1 MKHYFLLFCIGFCLL
16 VSSCGKAEMTPE
28 TEKRLIQLYNDS
40 YKISDPAKLNAT
52 AEEILHILSGV
63 EDNIIAKACRIHAHI
78 IRGFAA
84 CVQKDKPLADK
95 ELKKA
100 LDLLPEIR
108 DTKFHFKWAAELYSV
123 FGMTHFDDPQKAEYW
138 LNKLESLVENEMKG
152 KRFLHDS
159 RDYRIMVQ
167 IKKYECLLCRAEY
180 LTMQKKDFR
189 QVEKLLLNNIPVME
203 EKAKEFSLPPLLYGY
218 DLLSEIYYCDRNE
231 KMCREYAK
239 KTLVLAAKY
248 DSLPKFADEHL
259 YEICMKEKDYP
270 AALDCCLTVLNLSS
284 VQSKSTRFRR
294 KYLLRAAGICEK
306 LNDPKNAEEYRK
318 KAEKIN
324 APSGAGTGRET
335 GN

>member
-138 LNKLESLVENEMKG
+138 LNQLESLIENEMKG
-152 KRFLHDS
+152 KRFLNES
-159 RDYRIMVQ
+159 PDYRIMVQ

-189 QVEKLLLNNIPVME
+189 QTEKLLLNGIAEME
-203 EKAKEFSLPPLLYGY
+203 EKSKEFSIPQLLYAC
-218 DLLSEIYYCDRNE
+218 DLLSEIYSRDRNE
-231 KMCREYAK
+231 KMCRVYAE
-239 KTLVLAAKY
+239 KTLALAAKY
-248 DSLPKFADEHL
+248 DSLPKFSDEHL
-259 YEICMKEKDYP
+259 YEICMKRNDYP
-270 AALDCCLTVLNLSS
+270 AALNCCLTVLKLSS
-284 VQSKSTRFRR
+284 VQTKSIRYRR
-294 KYLLRAAGICEK
+294 KYLLRAAEVCEK
-306 LNDPKNAEEYRK
+306 LNDPEKAAEYRK
-318 KAEKIN
+318 KAEKIE
-324 APSGAGTGRET
+324 APSGAET
-335 GN
+335 